1 MIFLSY
7 FRKLASDMVNQRK
20 FYHRLYRSATYGQDM
35 KGIQVMG
42 KRAAWKQEKS
52 LPRFMSPQ
60 TVIFSLLS
68 VICACT
74 CIFCAILNVHMT
86 QMAQCQETQSCL
98 HNMLFTRATMSPS
111 QGSEKQNY
119 LSIHFYE
126 SFFLFKLCYQSEIKE
141 LLIACV
147 FKFGLEMLSKL
158 DYLK

>member
-20 FYHRLYRSATYGQDM
+20 FYHRLYQSATYGQDM

-68 VICACT
+68 VICVCT

-86 QMAQCQETQSCL
+86 QMAQCQETQRICY
-98 HNMLFTRATMSPS
+98 S
-111 QGSEKQNY
+111 Q
-119 LSIHFYE
+119 
-126 SFFLFKLCYQSEIKE
+126 E
-141 LLIACV
+141 LLCLPHKGVRSRTI
-147 FKFGLEMLSKL
+147 FLYISMSLSF
-158 DYLK
+158 YLNCAIRVK